1 MAEMWEMLPATWSSL
16 THVLLKEPGM
26 GLNLEMGRQGGEK
39 ERREGR
45 RTFRED

>member
-26 GLNLEMGRQGGEK
+26 GLNLEMGFKGVSK
-39 ERREGR
+39 VK
-45 RTFRED
+45 